1 MLEFIVVGL
10 LGVGINCGGD
20 LVKKVR
26 RGDDF
31 LPGFALLCWG
41 RRWVKGRLTLFD
53 RLTLGGLLA
62 KGRMG

>member
-1 MLEFIVVGL
+1 MVGL

-41 RRWVKGRLTLFD
+41 RRRVKGRLTLFD
-53 RLTLGGLLA
+53 RLTV
-62 KGRMG
+62 